1 MAKQL
6 VSPVERHIEK
16 VVVGAAGL
24 ILLGVIGMFLVVSP
38 NKVELKGEQI
48 GPAQIDQKAAEI
60 ARQTVSRLRAAQPQE
75 EELPLLHP
83 EFEEAIRSFPP
94 SDTALASAV
103 PIGPEVPV
111 VDTKPVADEDRT
123 LVEVASPGAP
133 QVTFGRSRVEV
144 SQMGSLADRY
154 QQTNWVTVS
163 ATFNVKE
170 QMERLRRNY
179 GARFQNVVFG
189 PVELERRAQRNDGTW
204 SDDDWAE
211 VDTWPAASL
220 PRAPAITF
228 KLEEGVLV
236 TNRETRADV
245 AKFLDQLNAPAQQ
258 LEQIR
263 PTMAPVLQGDDWRFP
278 ILTSYR
284 DVQLQDHEFQFPN
297 EPPENLEDRY
307 GILGAADNRTIM
319 PEEKGPRELLDEA
332 NKLFERARASCDE
345 ADATRAHNKAF
356 DARDHKDAGAR
367 DKREAENIMQRVN
380 GLKADIQRGICRPR
394 GVSGDRPGPARE
406 KLPMQ
411 QVWAHDARP
420 GSVESG
426 KTYQYR
432 LRVSIFNRLAAEPT
446 MFKDAE
452 NAKVIYLHSEWSEPT
467 QPISI
472 SPDTWVFVTSDD
484 ERREQVTIE
493 IFRWFEGVWVKNRD
507 KFGIGQRLVTQNR
520 HEVPALDGDG
530 VDNPTITYDA
540 NMTVVDIDHRRSYR
554 PRKRGRGSGFDPPEQ
569 AASVVLIDGN
579 GRLHERIVPNDKSH
593 PSKSTL
599 GSLEFQYRP
608 PR

>member
-1 MAKQL
+1 
-6 VSPVERHIEK
+6 
-16 VVVGAAGL
+16 
-24 ILLGVIGMFLVVSP
+24 
-38 NKVELKGEQI
+38 
-48 GPAQIDQKAAEI
+48 
-60 ARQTVSRLRAAQPQE
+60 
-75 EELPLLHP
+75 
-83 EFEEAIRSFPP
+83 
-94 SDTALASAV
+94 
-103 PIGPEVPV
+103 
-111 VDTKPVADEDRT
+111 
-123 LVEVASPGAP
+123 
-133 QVTFGRSRVEV
+133 
-144 SQMGSLADRY
+144 
-154 QQTNWVTVS
+154 
-163 ATFNVKE
+163 
-170 QMERLRRNY
+170 
-179 GARFQNVVFG
+179 
-189 PVELERRAQRNDGTW
+189 
-204 SDDDWAE
+204 
-211 VDTWPAASL
+211 
-220 PRAPAITF
+220 
-228 KLEEGVLV
+228 
-236 TNRETRADV
+236 
-245 AKFLDQLNAPAQQ
+245 
-258 LEQIR
+258 
-263 PTMAPVLQGDDWRFP
+263 
-278 ILTSYR
+278 
-284 DVQLQDHEFQFPN
+284 
-297 EPPENLEDRY
+297 
-307 GILGAADNRTIM
+307 M